1 MSSTS
6 RPASILPGGAGEPD
20 GALPPVA
27 MDVPELPG
35 DDGMPDM
42 SALSE
47 ELSALDALD
56 LDELDLGEIEGEEE
70 DEGIDAEEP
79 IPEEEIIEEIAE
91 EPKEDFDMVSFASGG
106 AVEDDLITALK
117 ADAKK
122 KEYVEDISLV
132 RELKGRSSLRKILR
146 RNSRISSR
154 Q

>member
-1 MSSTS
+1 
-6 RPASILPGGAGEPD
+6 
-20 GALPPVA
+20 
-27 MDVPELPG
+27 
-35 DDGMPDM
+35 
-42 SALSE
+42 
-47 ELSALDALD
+47 
-56 LDELDLGEIEGEEE
+56 
-70 DEGIDAEEP
+70 
-79 IPEEEIIEEIAE
+79 
-91 EPKEDFDMVSFASGG
+91 MVSFASGG